1 MSSNGGLS
9 GYPWKWRRQKS
20 SISRSSTTTL
30 QTPSARS
37 TRSWRTRS
45 NLPEGGPDNL
55 NYPRCNNQGKVT
67 MPLRPLDIEKLSGK
81 AENIYEAI
89 VILLKRARQ
98 INEEMKIE
106 FNQRIE
112 MLQSRIFEP
121 EEETE

>member
-1 MSSNGGLS
+1 
-9 GYPWKWRRQKS
+9 
-20 SISRSSTTTL
+20 
-30 QTPSARS
+30 
-37 TRSWRTRS
+37 
-45 NLPEGGPDNL
+45 
-55 NYPRCNNQGKVT
+55 
-67 MPLRPLDIEKLSGK
+67 MPLKPLDIEKLSGK

-121 EEETE
+121 EEETEQPQTNPDQILVAQEFEKRPKPTETAIEELEKGLITYRYKEDDPAPTVS

>member
-1 MSSNGGLS
+1 
-9 GYPWKWRRQKS
+9 
-20 SISRSSTTTL
+20 
-30 QTPSARS
+30 
-37 TRSWRTRS
+37 
-45 NLPEGGPDNL
+45 
-55 NYPRCNNQGKVT
+55 
-67 MPLRPLDIEKLSGK
+67 MPLKPLDIEQLSGT

-121 EEETE
+121 EDETEQPQTNPDQILVAQEFEKRPKPTETAIEELLRGQVVFRYKEEEPAPPTTTA